1 MIASKCKEIVI
12 TSLQQTVPT
21 RRSAH
26 GREPRPA
33 PRASSA
39 RTRPTGCPRSLTRTP
54 LPAHSAQ
61 PRRRLCGLQGRV
73 NTWHHQLA
81 RVHRGVPLS
90 SALHTLTNLELP
102 TSRPLSSPSSSTA
115 LCRSW
120 AILFSHPNDFMP
132 VCTTELGSVES
143 LKDEFQRRGVKV
155 AALSCNDVE
164 SHGVCQPVE
173 LGGWDGGG
181 GPRLGRQLT
190 PWPAVAQRRGSRTL
204 WRSTNA
210 KGPGFTS
217 RLSPTRRGPSR
228 TRWA

>member
-1 MIASKCKEIVI
+1 MGAK
-12 TSLQQTVPT
+12 
-21 RRSAH
+21 
-26 GREPRPA
+26 PA
-33 PRASSA
+33 PSPSRLFRSHAPHWLPPQPNSHSPARAQ
-39 RTRPTGCPRSLTRTP
+39 RPTSATTLWTSRQSQHMAPSTGTRT
-54 LPAHSAQ
+54 S
-61 PRRRLCGLQGRV
+61 
-73 NTWHHQLA
+73 
-81 RVHRGVPLS
+81 RGALS
-90 SALHTLTNLELP
+90 SALHTLSNLELP
-102 TSRPLSSPSSSTA
+102 TSRLLSSPSSTA

-181 GPRLGRQLT
+181 GPRLGWQLT

>member
-1 MIASKCKEIVI
+1 MQGNRHYI
-12 TSLQQTVPT
+12 
-21 RRSAH
+21 SAANCANTAL
-26 GREPRPA
+26 RTW
-33 PRASSA
+33 A
-39 RTRPTGCPRSLTRTP
+39 RTAPSPSRLFRSHAPHWLPAQPNSHSPARAQRPTSATTLWTSRQSQHTAPSTGTRT
-54 LPAHSAQ
+54 S
-61 PRRRLCGLQGRV
+61 
-73 NTWHHQLA
+73 
-81 RVHRGVPLS
+81 RGALS
-90 SALHTLTNLELP
+90 SALHTPSNLELP
-102 TSRPLSSPSSSTA
+102 TSRLLSSPSSTA

-181 GPRLGRQLT
+181 GPRLGWQLT

>member
-1 MIASKCKEIVI
+1 MI
-12 TSLQQTVPT
+12 SLWQTVPT
-21 RRSAH
+21 RRSA
-26 GREPRPA
+26 PW
-33 PRASSA
+33 A
-39 RTRPTGCPRSLTRTP
+39 RTAPSPSRLFRSHAPHWLPAQPNSHSPARAQRPTSATTLWTSRQSQHMAPSTGTRT
-54 LPAHSAQ
+54 S
-61 PRRRLCGLQGRV
+61 
-73 NTWHHQLA
+73 
-81 RVHRGVPLS
+81 RGALS

-181 GPRLGRQLT
+181 GPRLGWQLT